1 VGGYARMVGIGI
13 IGEFLK
19 IFFLFFFCFFL
30 LNDKN
35 KNALSNFATGFF
47 DEAPFL
53 VFFGISVEGN

>member
-19 IFFLFFFCFFL
+19 IFFFFFFFFFF
-30 LNDKN
+30 NEKN